1 MTADMTAQFV
11 ADIRSIAGGDVPAD
25 VRNAAKSCILD
36 WVGTALAGAHEP
48 LVEMLLAEILTAP
61 SAPCSVVGR
70 LERTSP
76 QSAALINGAAGD
88 ALDFSDCNRT
98 MNGHATATVFPCVL
112 ALAERTGAPG
122 EAVLR
127 AFLAGVE
134 AACRVGLMLGTG
146 VLETAFHPTAIA
158 GPLGAAAAGAI
169 LLRLD
174 GAQFATALGIAATQ
188 AAGLADAVGTMCKP
202 LHAGTAAAAGTFAA
216 SLAARGFTAPPNALD
231 PGAGFL
237 ASHTTRV
244 AADALDASRGAFL
257 LLQTLMKEHAA
268 CALTHGSIEN
278 MLALK
283 RSAAFAVADVGAIR
297 LEIAASSARI
307 CDIVAPR
314 TALEMRFSVRTVA
327 AMALLGFDTG
337 DLTNY
342 NAGIARADAVVA
354 LSDRISIDA
363 RADLDVAIS
372 RATLELRDGR
382 TLTAA
387 WDERNAG
394 GDPERQRTRARAKF
408 SALSAPLL
416 PVADAAGLADRIFA
430 LETLQRFDV
439 RP

>member
-169 LLRLD
+169 LL
-174 GAQFATALGIAATQ
+174 
-188 AAGLADAVGTMCKP
+188 AAG
-202 LHAGTAAAAGTFAA
+202 
-216 SLAARGFTAPPNALD
+216 
-231 PGAGFL
+231 
-237 ASHTTRV
+237 
-244 AADALDASRGAFL
+244 
-257 LLQTLMKEHAA
+257 
-268 CALTHGSIEN
+268 I
-278 MLALK
+278 
-283 RSAAFAVADVGAIR
+283 IR
-297 LEIAASSARI
+297 
-307 CDIVAPR
+307 
-314 TALEMRFSVRTVA
+314 M
-327 AMALLGFDTG
+327 
-337 DLTNY
+337 
-342 NAGIARADAVVA
+342 
-354 LSDRISIDA
+354 RIS
-363 RADLDVAIS
+363 V
-372 RATLELRDGR
+372 
-382 TLTAA
+382 
-387 WDERNAG
+387 
-394 GDPERQRTRARAKF
+394 
-408 SALSAPLL
+408 
-416 PVADAAGLADRIFA
+416 
-430 LETLQRFDV
+430 
-439 RP
+439 

>member
-1 MTADMTAQFV
+1 
-11 ADIRSIAGGDVPAD
+11 
-25 VRNAAKSCILD
+25 
-36 WVGTALAGAHEP
+36 
-48 LVEMLLAEILTAP
+48 
-61 SAPCSVVGR
+61 
-70 LERTSP
+70 
-76 QSAALINGAAGD
+76 
-88 ALDFSDCNRT
+88 
-98 MNGHATATVFPCVL
+98 
-112 ALAERTGAPG
+112 
-122 EAVLR
+122 
-127 AFLAGVE
+127 
-134 AACRVGLMLGTG
+134 
-146 VLETAFHPTAIA
+146 
-158 GPLGAAAAGAI
+158 
-169 LLRLD
+169 
-174 GAQFATALGIAATQ
+174 
-188 AAGLADAVGTMCKP
+188 
-202 LHAGTAAAAGTFAA
+202 
-216 SLAARGFTAPPNALD
+216 
-231 PGAGFL
+231 
-237 ASHTTRV
+237 
-244 AADALDASRGAFL
+244 
-257 LLQTLMKEHAA
+257 MKEHAA

-363 RADLDVAIS
+363 RADLD
-372 RATLELRDGR
+372 
-382 TLTAA
+382 A